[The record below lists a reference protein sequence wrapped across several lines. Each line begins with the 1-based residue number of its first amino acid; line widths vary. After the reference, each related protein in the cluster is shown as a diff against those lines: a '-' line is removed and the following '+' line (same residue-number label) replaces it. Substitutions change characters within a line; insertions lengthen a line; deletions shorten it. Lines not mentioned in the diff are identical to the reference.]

1 MNTENGATFS
11 VICEESIQWI
21 SLLGF
26 YFYVRRLMYTFQLK
40 KGCTPFQGHESLWSL
55 DALRIPLMAWF
66 AFSILCILLM
76 MYCVLTQT

>member
-1 MNTENGATFS
+1 MDIAWFCNKYKAGVKPYPGYFS
-11 VICEESIQWI
+11 VWM
-21 SLLGF
+21 
-26 YFYVRRLMYTFQLK
+26 LMYTFQLK

-55 DALRIPLMAWF
+55 DALRIPVMAWF